1 MKIIE
6 QDILSVKSGIICH
19 QVNCQGVMGTGIALS
34 IKQKWLEVYK
44 QYRDK
49 LLMPRYKNL
58 GRAQIISIGQNLY
71 CCNLFGQFDFGRD
84 YRRTE
89 YGSIY
94 TALKTLQSY
103 LKKSE
108 KFQEY
113 EANYLPLY
121 FPYKMSCNNA
131 GGDWNL
137 IMEMLDEL
145 FPDCNICKIN

>member
-1 MKIIE
+1 MNILNK
-6 QDILSVKSGIICH
+6 DILTIDRGIICH

-34 IKQKWLEVYK
+34 IKQKWPKVFEE
-44 QYRDK
+44 YRNK

-58 GRAQIISIGQNLY
+58 GRAQIIAVNDHLY
-71 CCNLFGQFDFGRD
+71 CCNLYGQFDYGRD

-94 TALKTLQSY
+94 RALKTLKNSIDTM
-103 LKKSE
+103 E
-108 KFQEY
+108 
-113 EANYLPLY
+113 NNGIVDLPVY

-137 IMEMLDEL
+137 VMEMLDEL
-145 FPDCNICKIN
+145 FPNCNICKIN